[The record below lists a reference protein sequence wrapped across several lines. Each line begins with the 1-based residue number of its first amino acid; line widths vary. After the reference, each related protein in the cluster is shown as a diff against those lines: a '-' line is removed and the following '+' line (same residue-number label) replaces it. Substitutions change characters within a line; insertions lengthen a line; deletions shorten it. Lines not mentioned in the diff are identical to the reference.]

1 MTIYH
6 CKSKNM
12 KKFSTYFALSLILL
26 IASSCS
32 KRYDSPRLVIN
43 EVLVINEENFVDSYG
58 QRSGWIEIFN
68 NTAKT
73 QDIGGLFLTNDRSN
87 PKKYPI
93 PKGDILT
100 QIPPRQHVLFWANNK
115 PYQGTFHVSFEFDP
129 NKENYIALFDE
140 SGTKIIDEVTI
151 PAGQLANVSWGYD
164 VDGVKLNRTDGTHLL
179 KRLDKVT
186 PSTNNLTLDKNEKVE
201 RFRENDKFGATMT
214 ITSMLVVF
222 SALILLY
229 IVFKIVGKTSVRIA
243 NRKNKNSEEVITK
256 GTKSISQEIS
266 GEVLSA
272 IFMALHEEQNNVH
285 DIEHTILTIDKINRR
300 YSPWSSKIYGLREL
314 PRR

>member
-1 MTIYH
+1 M
-6 CKSKNM
+6 SKRL
-12 KKFSTYFALSLILL
+12 TQIALLLILL
-26 IASSCS
+26 LASSCS
-32 KRYDSPRLVIN
+32 KRYENPSLVIN
-43 EVLVINEENFVDSYG
+43 EVLVINEENFVDDYG

-73 QDIGGLFLTNDRSN
+73 QNMGGLFITNDKN
-87 PKKYPI
+87 DPKKYPI
-93 PKGDILT
+93 PKGDIKT
-100 QIPPRQHVLFWANNK
+100 QIPPHQHVLFWANNK
-115 PYQGTFHVSFEFDP
+115 PYQGTFHISFELDP
-129 NKENYIALFDE
+129 NKDNYIALFDE
-140 SGTKIIDEVTI
+140 SGLKVLDEVTI
-151 PAGQLANVSWGYD
+151 PAGQLADVSWGYD
-164 VDGVKLNRTDGTHLL
+164 VDGIKFNRTDGTHLL

-186 PSTNNLTLDKNEKVE
+186 PSTNNYTLDKNEKVD
-201 RFRENDKFGATMT
+201 RFKENDKFGATMT

-285 DIEHTILTIDKINRR
+285 DIEHTILTFDKINRR
-300 YSPWSSKIYGLREL
+300 YSPWSSKLYGLREL
-314 PRR
+314 PRK